1 MAVKPA
7 AGPGPAPQ
15 DGVGAQQP
23 VYAAWLEAGARLG
36 LGLLVLT
43 FASYVLDF
51 WEPHVPIEHLPN
63 LWTLPVH
70 EYRQATASPAGWGW
84 LELLARSDY
93 QTYVGVALLSSVTI
107 VCFVRILPALL
118 ARGERLYAWIAI
130 AQVMVLV
137 LAATGLV
144 SGGH

>member
-1 MAVKPA
+1 MAVTPSN
-7 AGPGPAPQ
+7 GPGAPLR

-43 FASYVLDF
+43 FASYVFDV

-63 LWTLPVH
+63 LWRLPVH
-70 EYRQATASPAGWGW
+70 EYRQTTASPAGWGW
-84 LELLARSDY
+84 LKLLARSDY
-93 QTYVGVALLSSVTI
+93 QTYIGVALLSSVTI
-107 VCFVRILPALL
+107 ACFARIVPALF
-118 ARGERLYAWIAI
+118 ARGERLYAWIAVAQI
-130 AQVMVLV
+130 AVLM
-137 LAATGLV
+137 LAATGVV